1 MENMKEHLRNN
12 KVNIWTI
19 WIPEREKM
27 DLEKRYLNHKKELP
41 KMKDKKDSK
50 GLTEHQIEK
59 LWKNQN
65 FDILREI

>member
-1 MENMKEHLRNN
+1 
-12 KVNIWTI
+12 
-19 WIPEREKM
+19 M